1 MIYMYI
7 LKLHSELDLAFVY
20 VKLKEYGIRDWF
32 MHAWKG
38 FALTNIVIHN
48 SIKSQAQDSIR
59 AVQN

>member
-38 FALTNIVIHN
+38 FALTNIL
-48 SIKSQAQDSIR
+48 
-59 AVQN
+59 